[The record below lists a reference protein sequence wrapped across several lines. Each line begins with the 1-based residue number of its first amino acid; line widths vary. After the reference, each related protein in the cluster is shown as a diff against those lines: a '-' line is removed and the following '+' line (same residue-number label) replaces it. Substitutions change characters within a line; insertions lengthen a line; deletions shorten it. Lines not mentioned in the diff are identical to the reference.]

1 MAILKPK
8 MESKNVVI
16 RAQISSE
23 IMEEAE
29 QYKMWAGF
37 KKI

>member
-1 MAILKPK
+1 MPILKPK

-16 RAQISSE
+16 RARISSE